1 MVVVELDVVDAGAVE
16 ALVEDIQGNWGTGWL
31 AAQALL
37 LKGTQDNQDNLDV
50 EKRLMMQLVSVWQW
64 TELPVVQESWLWL
77 KVRKLLS
84 SKLKLMRHLKH
95 FVDHRGLLTVSELL
109 DQVFAMDRIL

>member
-1 MVVVELDVVDAGAVE
+1 MVVVELDVVDAVE

-50 EKRLMMQLVSVWQW
+50 EKRLMMQLVLVWQ
-64 TELPVVQESWLWL
+64 
-77 KVRKLLS
+77 
-84 SKLKLMRHLKH
+84 
-95 FVDHRGLLTVSELL
+95 
-109 DQVFAMDRIL
+109 